1 MVFSRTGAFVS
12 LSRVQDKNGVVDK
25 DEFRR
30 CMRTL
35 KLTGYDHPDE
45 DVYDNVCDDV
55 FSRIDHDKSGRST
68 LSLLMGP

>member
-1 MVFSRTGAFVS
+1 
-12 LSRVQDKNGVVDK
+12 
-25 DEFRR
+25 
-30 CMRTL
+30 MRTL